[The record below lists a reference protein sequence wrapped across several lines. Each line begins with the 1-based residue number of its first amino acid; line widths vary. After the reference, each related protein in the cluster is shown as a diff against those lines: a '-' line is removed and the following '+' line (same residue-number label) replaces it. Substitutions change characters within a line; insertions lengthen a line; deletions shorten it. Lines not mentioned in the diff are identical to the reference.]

1 MHNMDETQKKV
12 LALILRSGQ
21 IRGFELQQEASVEGA
36 ELSKAASQLIDMGLI
51 TASGVVN
58 PETLDRVV
66 FAPLSSA
73 FEKSNSL
80 LR

>member
-1 MHNMDETQKKV
+1 MIDDTQKKV
-12 LALILRSGQ
+12 LGLIVSSGQ
-21 IRGFELQQEASVEGA
+21 IRGFELQQLSGVQGV
-36 ELSKAASQLIDMGLI
+36 ELSRAVSPLVDMGFI

-58 PETLDRVV
+58 PETIDRVV

-73 FEKSNSL
+73 FDRSSSL

>member
-1 MHNMDETQKKV
+1 MIDETQKKV
-12 LALILRSGQ
+12 LGVILSSGQ
-21 IRGFELQQEASVEGA
+21 IRGFELQQMAGVQGVE
-36 ELSKAASQLIDMGLI
+36 LLKAVSPLIDMGLV

-58 PETLDRVV
+58 PETVDRVV

-73 FEKSNSL
+73 FDKSSSL

>member
-1 MHNMDETQKKV
+1 MIDDTQKKLLGV
-12 LALILRSGQ
+12 ILSSGQ
-21 IRGFELQQEASVEGA
+21 IRGFELKQMSDMPGV
-36 ELSKAASQLIDMGLI
+36 ELSRAVSPLIDMGLI

-58 PETLDRVV
+58 PETIDRVV

-73 FEKSNSL
+73 FEKSSYL

>member
-1 MHNMDETQKKV
+1 MIDDTQKKV
-12 LALILRSGQ
+12 LELILSSGQ
-21 IRGFELQQEASVEGA
+21 IRGFELQKLSGVQGI
-36 ELSKAASQLIDMGLI
+36 ELSRAVSPLVDMGLI

-58 PETLDRVV
+58 PNTIDRVV

-73 FEKSNSL
+73 FEKSSSL

>member
-1 MHNMDETQKKV
+1 MIDDTQKRV
-12 LALILRSGQ
+12 LDVILSSGQ
-21 IRGFELQQEASVEGA
+21 IRGFELKQMSGVQDV
-36 ELSKAASQLIDMGLI
+36 ELSRAVGPLIDMGLI

-58 PETLDRVV
+58 PNTIDRVV

-73 FEKSNSL
+73 FEKSSSL

>member
-1 MHNMDETQKKV
+1 MIDETQKKV
-12 LALILRSGQ
+12 LGLILSNGQ
-21 IRGFELQQEASVEGA
+21 IRGFELQQLSGMEGV
-36 ELSKAASQLIDMGLI
+36 ELSKTVSPLIDMGLI

-58 PETLDRVV
+58 PETVDRVV

-73 FEKSNSL
+73 FDKSSSL

>member
-1 MHNMDETQKKV
+1 MLDDTQKKV
-12 LALILRSGQ
+12 LGVILSSGQ
-21 IRGFELQQEASVEGA
+21 IRGFELQQRSEVQGV
-36 ELSKAASQLIDMGLI
+36 ELSRAVSSLIDMGLI

-58 PETLDRVV
+58 QNTIDRVV

-73 FEKSNSL
+73 FEKSSYL

>member
-1 MHNMDETQKKV
+1 MIDDTQKKV
-12 LALILRSGQ
+12 LDLILSRGQ
-21 IRGFELQQEASVEGA
+21 IRGFELQQLSGLQGA
-36 ELSKAASQLIDMGLI
+36 EISRAVSPLIEGGLI

-58 PETLDRVV
+58 PETIDRVV

-73 FEKSNSL
+73 FERSSSL